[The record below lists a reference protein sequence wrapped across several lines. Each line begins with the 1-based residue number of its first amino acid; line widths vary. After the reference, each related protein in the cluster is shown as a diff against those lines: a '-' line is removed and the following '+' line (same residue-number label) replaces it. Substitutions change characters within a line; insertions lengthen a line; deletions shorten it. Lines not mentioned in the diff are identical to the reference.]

1 MKRTIF
7 VLIFLTVAV
16 ASPPFYMQWS
26 ESHRLNLIEESKQ
39 QARPIFGESL
49 KKVLSKLKNIEPP
62 STVILYTGNTK
73 SHLEPC
79 GCYYEQSGGLSR
91 RAYAI
96 EQIRQCGFP
105 TFVVEVGD
113 LFDGKEKIDAQRCQ
127 TNMKALVKM
136 GYTAVALSPADLI
149 YDNDYLIQQKGR
161 CYVPIPCTKCD
172 TKGLHTAIYHQTSRT
187 TDHRL
192 CRRGS
197 T

>member
-49 KKVLSKLKNIEPP
+49 EKVLSKLKNIEPP

-113 LFDGKEKIDAQRCQ
+113 LFDGQRENRRATLPNQ
-127 TNMKALVKM
+127 
-136 GYTAVALSPADLI
+136 YESF
-149 YDNDYLIQQKGR
+149 GR
-161 CYVPIPCTKCD
+161 N
-172 TKGLHTAIYHQTSRT
+172 GLHSSSIKSRRS
-187 TDHRL
+187 HL
-192 CRRGS
+192 
-197 T
+197 

>member
-7 VLIFLTVAV
+7 VLILLTVAV

-39 QARPIFGESL
+39 QARPIFGEPL
-49 KKVLSKLKNIEPP
+49 EKVLSKLKNIEPP

-113 LFDGKEKIDAQRCQ
+113 LFDGQEKIDAQRCQ
-127 TNMKALVKM
+127 INMKLW
-136 GYTAVALSPADLI
+136 
-149 YDNDYLIQQKGR
+149 
-161 CYVPIPCTKCD
+161 
-172 TKGLHTAIYHQTSRT
+172 
-187 TDHRL
+187 
-192 CRRGS
+192 
-197 T
+197 